1 MNPFAALRPLTAD
14 FWEWDMPGHRYLGVQ
29 LGRRM
34 SIARLPDGTLW
45 LHSPIDPTD
54 EIRATLA
61 HLGPVAHLV
70 GPNVFH
76 DAFLTDAQ
84 LAWPDAVLHGAPGLA
99 KANKRLRVANT
110 LTSEAP
116 PAWAG
121 VIDQHLIQ
129 GIRWLNEVVFFHR
142 ASRTIIFADL
152 AFNFGPDR
160 DFTTRSAMTLYGIQ
174 GRFKADP
181 LLRILLK
188 DRAALR
194 ASIDRILNWDFDRV
208 MLGHGDTVETGG
220 KDAVRTAF
228 AYLK

>member
-1 MNPFAALRPLTAD
+1 MNPFAALRPLAAD
-14 FWEWDMPGHRYLGVQ
+14 FWEWDMPGHRYLGLQ

-34 SIARLPDGTLW
+34 TIARLSDGTLW
-45 LHSPIDPTD
+45 LHSPIKPTN
-54 EIRATLA
+54 EVRATLA
-61 HLGPVAHLV
+61 QLGPVAHLV

-99 KANKRLRVANT
+99 QANKRLRIADT
-110 LTSEAP
+110 LTSDAP

-121 VIDQHLIQ
+121 VIDQHLVQ

-142 ASRTIIFADL
+142 ASRTVIFADL
-152 AFNFGPDR
+152 AFNFGANR
-160 DFTTRSAMTLYGIQ
+160 DVITRAAMTLYGIQ

-181 LLRILLK
+181 LLKILLK

-194 ASIDRILNWDFDRV
+194 ASIDHILSWDFDRV
-208 MLGHGDTVETGG
+208 IIGHGDTVEAGG
-220 KDAVRTAF
+220 KDALRAAF
-228 AYLK
+228 AFLK